1 MKKFYA
7 ISAGVLMAS
16 AMFKNAQ
23 QLPNAGFEEEWGD
36 FYIYGM
42 FLRVKVAVGY
52 SFIFDN

>member
-1 MKKFYA
+1 
-7 ISAGVLMAS
+7 MAS